1 MSAAGPP
8 QGANSAPSGGSAAA
22 ELTNE
27 AASVGAHQRIAM
39 VAVGGNALI
48 RDAQH
53 TSLQDQYDAVCATA
67 EHIVD
72 MITAGWNVVLTH
84 GNGPQVG
91 FILRRSEIATGQVP
105 TVPIRYAV
113 ADTQGAIG
121 FMFQNAMVNALK
133 RRGVD
138 KQVVTLVTQTV
149 VDLDDPAFQNPDKP
163 VGSFMSE
170 EVARDL
176 ASELG
181 WTVMQDGNR
190 GWRRTIAS
198 PQPVRVI
205 EAPIIERLAREGVMI
220 IALGGGGIAVEETAQ
235 GELHGVE
242 AVIDKDRAAAL
253 LAIEMKADLLM
264 IPTGVERVA
273 IRFGTPDEQWLD
285 KLTVAEAERY
295 AAEGHFGAGSMGPKV
310 EAILRFVKARPG
322 GRGII
327 TNVESIARALAG
339 QTGTSI
345 GS

>member
-1 MSAAGPP
+1 MTS
-8 QGANSAPSGGSAAA
+8 
-22 ELTNE
+22 
-27 AASVGAHQRIAM
+27 QRIAV

-53 TSLQDQYDAVCATA
+53 SSLDDQYDAVCATA
-67 EHIVD
+67 VHVVD
-72 MITAGWNVVLTH
+72 MIAAGWNVVLTH

-91 FILRRSEIATGQVP
+91 FILRRSEIATGTVP

-133 RRGVD
+133 RRGID
-138 KQVVTLVTQTV
+138 KPVVTLVTQTV
-149 VDLDDPAFQNPDKP
+149 VDVNDPAFARPDKP
-163 VGSFMSE
+163 VGSFMTE
-170 EVARDL
+170 EAAREL
-176 ASELG
+176 AAELG
-181 WTVMQDGNR
+181 WTVMQDGDR
-190 GWRRTIAS
+190 GFRRVIAS

-220 IALGGGGIAVEETAQ
+220 IALGGGGIAVEETAE
-235 GELHGVE
+235 GELRGVE

-253 LAIEMKADLLM
+253 LAIEMQADLLM

-273 IRFGTPDEQWLD
+273 IRFGAPDQLWLD
-285 KLTVAEAERY
+285 ALTVADAERY

-322 GRGII
+322 ARGVI

-339 QTGTSI
+339 QTGTWI
-345 GS
+345 NG

>member
-1 MSAAGPP
+1 MSLP
-8 QGANSAPSGGSAAA
+8 
-22 ELTNE
+22 
-27 AASVGAHQRIAM
+27 IAV

-53 TSLQDQYDAVCATA
+53 TSLQDQYDAVCITATHVA
-67 EHIVD
+67 E
-72 MITAGWNVVLTH
+72 MIAAGWNVVLTH

-133 RRGVD
+133 RRGID
-138 KQVVTLVTQTV
+138 KPVVTLVTQTV
-149 VDLDDPAFQNPDKP
+149 VDTNDPAFARPDKP

-176 ASELG
+176 AAELG
-181 WTVMQDGNR
+181 WTVTQDGNR
-190 GWRRTIAS
+190 GWRRVVAS
-198 PQPVRVI
+198 PQPKRVV

-220 IALGGGGIAVEETAQ
+220 IALGGGGIAVEEMPN

-253 LAIEMKADLLM
+253 LALEMKADLLM

-273 IRFGTPDEQWLD
+273 IRFGAPDQMWLG
-285 KLTVAEAERY
+285 TISVAEAARY
-295 AAEGHFGAGSMGPKV
+295 AAEGHFGAGSMGPKI
-310 EAILRFVKARPG
+310 EAILKFVQGRPG
-322 GRGII
+322 ARGVI
-327 TNVESIARALAG
+327 TNAESIARALRG
-339 QTGTSI
+339 ETGTWI
-345 GS
+345 HG

>member
-1 MSAAGPP
+1 MSAAGPS
-8 QGANSAPSGGSAAA
+8 QGANSAASGGG
-22 ELTNE
+22 
-27 AASVGAHQRIAM
+27 GAQRRYGGGHTPIAI

-53 TSLQDQYDAVCATA
+53 TSLQDQYDSVCATA
-67 EHIVD
+67 AHMVD
-72 MITAGWNVVLTH
+72 MIAAGWNVVLTH

-133 RRGVD
+133 RRGID
-138 KQVVTLVTQTV
+138 RQVVTLVTQTV
-149 VDLDDPAFQNPDKP
+149 VDPEDPAFAHPDKP
-163 VGSFMSE
+163 VGSFMDE
-170 EVARDL
+170 DL
-176 ASELG
+176 AHQLAAELG
-181 WTVMQDGNR
+181 WTVMQDGDR

-205 EAPIIERLAREGVMI
+205 EAPIIERLAREGIVI
-220 IALGGGGIAVEETAQ
+220 IALGGGGIAVEETKN

-253 LAIEMKADLLM
+253 LAIEMQADLLM

-273 IRFGTPDEQWLD
+273 IRYGKPDQQWLG
-285 KLTVAEAERY
+285 KLTVADAERY
-295 AAEGHFGAGSMGPKV
+295 AAEGHFGAGSMGPKI
-310 EAILRFVKARPG
+310 EAILRFVKARSG
-322 GRGII
+322 ARGVI
-327 TNVESIARALAG
+327 TNVESIARALEG
-339 QTGTSI
+339 ETGTWIHS
-345 GS
+345 

>member
-1 MSAAGPP
+1 MTEKP
-8 QGANSAPSGGSAAA
+8 
-22 ELTNE
+22 
-27 AASVGAHQRIAM
+27 IAV

-48 RDAQH
+48 IDAAH
-53 TSLQDQYDAVCATA
+53 TSLQDQYDAVCVTA
-67 EHIVD
+67 AHVVE
-72 MITAGWNVVLTH
+72 MIAAGWNVVLTH

-121 FMFQNAMVNALK
+121 FMFQNAMVNALR
-133 RRGVD
+133 RRGIVMP
-138 KQVVTLVTQTV
+138 VVTLVTQTV
-149 VDLDDPAFQNPDKP
+149 VDVNDPAFARPDKP

-170 EVARDL
+170 EVARSL
-176 ASELG
+176 AAELG
-181 WTVMQDGNR
+181 WTVMQEGDR

-220 IALGGGGIAVEETAQ
+220 IALGGGGIAVEEMPN

-253 LAIEMKADLLM
+253 LALEMKADLLM

-273 IRFGTPDEQWLD
+273 IRFGAPDQAWLGT
-285 KLTVAEAERY
+285 LSVAEAERY
-295 AAEGHFGAGSMGPKV
+295 AAEGHFGAGSMGPKI
-310 EAILRFVKARPG
+310 EAILKFVQGRPG
-322 GRGII
+322 GRGVI
-327 TNVESIARALAG
+327 TNAESIARALRG
-339 QTGTSI
+339 ETGTWI
-345 GS
+345 HG